1 MAVDAEGNEIVEN
14 DDNNDLLADLLNDEI
29 AAGDPDATPAA
40 NTDELDALKSK
51 VEELELAKTGLLK
64 AKQAQT
70 LKRQGAE
77 DRLSQVEGAVNAMLS
92 QRQQQGMESVT
103 ESEAAGARSRGIP
116 VTYDDDGNG
125 WIDPDLIT
133 QLTTPYENRIN
144 DLEAKLQQTD
154 AASTANVQATKIM
167 EGIIG
172 EDERYGSANGRYRA
186 ARKWVEDTVFDFT
199 KTNGITQP
207 MSSGQALDNVFTDK
221 WVQEEFAKT
230 FEGVDL
236 VDVVTAEDSQM
247 NFRRVLNNIAAT
259 AKVEDNNLTL
269 PKEKM
274 DSRFQKVL
282 DKPSTL
288 GGQANAKAGQ
298 LTVLDKINNITTN
311 ELMEYSDDQID
322 LLLKLASKE

>member
-1 MAVDAEGNEIVEN
+1 MPKDEV
-14 DDNNDLLADLLNDEI
+14 NNDLLADLLDEEI
-29 AAGDPDATPAA
+29 AAGNEEEPVA
-40 NTDELDALKSK
+40 NMDELNALKTK

-77 DRLSQVEGAVNAMLS
+77 DRLNQVEGAINAMLS
-92 QRQQQGMESVT
+92 QRQQQGKESVT
-103 ESEAAGARSRGIP
+103 EAEAAGARSQGIP

-125 WIDPDLIT
+125 WIDPNYIT

-144 DLEAKLQQTD
+144 DLEARLQQTD
-154 AASTANVQATKIM
+154 AASNANVQATKIM

-172 EDERYGSANGRYRA
+172 EDERYGSASSRYRA

-207 MSSGQALDNVFTDK
+207 LSSGQALDNVFQDK
-221 WVQEEFAKT
+221 WVQEEFSKN

-247 NFRRVLNNIAAT
+247 NFRRALDNIAT
-259 AKVEDNNLTL
+259 AMTPKDENLAL
-269 PKEKM
+269 PKDKM

-298 LTVLDKINNITTN
+298 LTVLDKVNNIST
-311 ELMEYSDDQID
+311 EDLIDFSDEQIET
-322 LLLKLASKE
+322 LLKLASQE